1 MPRSNIAK
9 AIRFALYGLA
19 APGLAMGQD
28 QVSQD
33 QDVQASTGDELQ
45 EIVVYG
51 QAKQYRPDDQTSATG
66 LRLNLIDT
74 PQSISVI
81 SREMLDMAGGRSA
94 YEAADMVPGVH
105 KSGQGF
111 ASEALQIRG
120 QSAGAPRIN
129 GIDAYSSTYLDSY
142 ALERLE
148 VVRGPATVLYG
159 VTGSFGG
166 EMNQI
171 LKAASDTGQAGF
183 GIEAGD
189 FDRLRFEADLGG
201 PIPGT
206 NERLKARFV
215 GAYTDAG
222 LFQDTVVDTNN
233 LDKLYMGTATFDFS
247 SSTSASVYMYRQ
259 DRDLDP
265 ADGCTLL
272 QDENNVL
279 TIPRS
284 IPFERF
290 YCGDPRQ
297 ANSTLTNDFVM
308 GTLSH
313 TFANDWHV
321 EGKVAASDTERYL
334 DYVYGFGPAGA
345 FALGADEIYL
355 LTYTERVEDD
365 TVTSNLSLGGDFEFL
380 NRTHQFLTALEYQ
393 SGEFTSTNYLST
405 GLGYLNMLED
415 GGKGILSDGTPI
427 PTIPPDILAG
437 VQVSDLT
444 EIRGSV
450 QLLLHPTDRLQVLAG
465 ALVQRTDLDT
475 RNTRPAAPDTSDML
489 KQTDWVGRLGL
500 TYELVSGGEFLSMAK
515 AYYSYSEGFEPNV
528 GIFDIDGN
536 PLTDPQDMTSH
547 EIGIKAEWLNG
558 AVGSSLAIY
567 DAELTNVPSTAFGEI
582 GESGTFSNVLDG
594 KREYRGI
601 EFELVGEILPGWNAI
616 LAYAFTD
623 TEIFSPL
630 IPERLA
636 IANVPR
642 HQASIFTSYEFL
654 TGPFDGLVVGA
665 SVVHRNDSPMLDN
678 AFTIFDM
685 GYDPS
690 DQVLDSTTRVDLRVS
705 YSVSDG
711 RFEGL
716 EIFGRVHNAFDEKEY
731 YSISGHPGFT
741 NTIGPPRQVTVGMRY
756 NFDL

>member
-1 MPRSNIAK
+1 MQRSSIAR
-9 AIRFALYGLA
+9 AIRFALYGLV
-19 APGLAMGQD
+19 APGLAVGQGQD
-28 QVSQD
+28 T
-33 QDVQASTGDELQ
+33 QAGIEDELQ

-51 QAKQYRPDDQTSATG
+51 QAKKYRPEDQTSATG

-81 SREMLDMAGGRSA
+81 SREMLDVAGGRSA
-94 YEAADMVPGVH
+94 YEAVDMVPGVH
-105 KSGQGF
+105 RGGQGF
-111 ASEALQIRG
+111 ASESLLIRG

-148 VVRGPATVLYG
+148 VVRGPATVVYG
-159 VTGSFGG
+159 VTGAFGG

-171 LKAASDTGQAGF
+171 LKSAGESGAGNF
-183 GIEAGD
+183 GFEAGD
-189 FDRLRFEADLGG
+189 FDRLRFEADVGG
-201 PIPGT
+201 PVPGT
-206 NERLKARFV
+206 NDRLKARFV
-215 GAYTDAG
+215 GAYSDAG
-222 LFQDTVVDTNN
+222 LFQDTVVETNN
-233 LDKLYMGTATFDFS
+233 LDKLYMGTATFDFT
-247 SSTSASVYMYRQ
+247 SSTSASVHMYRQ

-297 ANSTLTNDFVM
+297 AHSTLTNDFVM
-308 GTLSH
+308 GSLSH
-313 TFANDWHV
+313 TFANDWRFD
-321 EGKVAASDTERYL
+321 GKIAASDTERFL
-334 DYVYGFGPAGA
+334 DYVYAFGPAGA
-345 FALGADEIYL
+345 FALGDDEVYL

-365 TVTSNLSLGGDFEFL
+365 TVTSSLSLGGDFEFL
-380 NRTHQFLTALEYQ
+380 ERTHQFLTALEYQ

-405 GLGYLNMLED
+405 GIGYLNMLED
-415 GGKGILSDGTPI
+415 GGKGIRSDGTPI
-427 PTIPPDILAG
+427 PEIPPDMLAG
-437 VQVSDLT
+437 VAVSDI
-444 EIRGSV
+444 EEMRGSV
-450 QLLLHPTDRLQVLAG
+450 QLLLNPTDRLQVLAG
-465 ALVQRTDLDT
+465 ALVQRTELDVV
-475 RNTRPAAPDTSDML
+475 NMLVASPATSDSL
-489 KQTDWVGRLGL
+489 NQTDWVGRLGL
-500 TYELVSGGEFLSMAK
+500 TYTLVEGGELLSAAK

-547 EIGIKAEWLNG
+547 EIGVKAEWLNG
-558 AVGSSLAIY
+558 AVGSSLAVY
-567 DAELTNVPSTAFGEI
+567 DAELTNVPATAFGEI
-582 GESGTFSNVLDG
+582 GESGTFSSVLDG
-594 KREYRGI
+594 KRDYRGV

-616 LAYAFTD
+616 FAYAFTD
-623 TEIFSPL
+623 TEVFSPL

-642 HQASIFTSYEFL
+642 HQVSLYTSYEFL
-654 TGPFDGLVVGA
+654 TGPLDGLIVGA

-678 AFTIFDM
+678 AFTIFEM
-685 GYDPS
+685 GYDPN
-690 DQVLDSTTRVDLRVS
+690 DQVLDSTTRFDFRVS
-705 YSVSDG
+705 YSVADG

-716 EIFGRVHNAFDEKEY
+716 ELFGRVHNAFDEKEY
-731 YSISGHPGFT
+731 FSISGHPGFT

-756 NFDL
+756 DFDL

>member
-1 MPRSNIAK
+1 MQRSSIAR
-9 AIRFALYGLA
+9 AIRFALYGLV
-19 APGLAMGQD
+19 APGLAIG
-28 QVSQD
+28 QD
-33 QDVQASTGDELQ
+33 QDVQAETDDELQ

-51 QAKQYRPDDQTSATG
+51 QAKKYRPEDQTSATG

-81 SREMLDMAGGRSA
+81 SREMLDVAGGRSA
-94 YEAADMVPGVH
+94 YEAVDMVPGVH
-105 KSGQGF
+105 KGGQGF
-111 ASEALQIRG
+111 ASESLLIRG

-171 LKAASDTGQAGF
+171 LKSADETAAGSFGF
-183 GIEAGD
+183 EAGD
-189 FDRLRFEADLGG
+189 FDRLRFEADIGG
-201 PIPGT
+201 AIPGT
-206 NERLKARFV
+206 DERLKARFV
-215 GAYTDAG
+215 GAYSDAG
-222 LFQDTVVDTNN
+222 LFQDTVVETNN
-233 LDKLYMGTATFDFS
+233 LDKLYMGTASFDFT
-247 SSTSASVYMYRQ
+247 SSTSASIYMYRQ

-272 QDENNVL
+272 QDESNVL

-297 ANSTLTNDFVM
+297 AHSTLTNDFVM
-308 GTLSH
+308 GSLSH
-313 TFANDWHV
+313 TFANNWRFD
-321 EGKVAASDTERYL
+321 GKVAASDTERFL
-334 DYVYGFGPAGA
+334 DYVYAFGPAGA
-345 FALGADEIYL
+345 FALGEDEVYL
-355 LTYTERVEDD
+355 LTYTEGVEDD
-365 TVTSNLSLGGDFEFL
+365 TVTSSLSLGGDFEFL
-380 NRTHQFLTALEYQ
+380 ERTHQFLAALEYQ

-405 GLGYLNMLED
+405 GIGYLNMLED
-415 GGKGILSDGTPI
+415 GGKGIRSDGTPI
-427 PTIPPDILAG
+427 PEIPPDTLAG
-437 VQVSDLT
+437 VAVSDV
-444 EIRGSV
+444 EEMRGSV
-450 QLLLHPTDRLQVLAG
+450 QLLLNATDRLQVLAG
-465 ALVQRTDLDT
+465 ALVQRTELDVV
-475 RNTRPAAPDTSDML
+475 NMLVASPATSDSL
-489 KQTDWVGRLGL
+489 NQTDWVGRLGL
-500 TYELVSGGEFLSMAK
+500 TYTLVEGGELLSAAK

-547 EIGIKAEWLNG
+547 EIGVKAEWLNG
-558 AVGSSLAIY
+558 AVGSSLAVY
-567 DAELTNVPSTAFGEI
+567 DAELTNVPATAFGEI
-582 GESGTFSNVLDG
+582 GESGTFSSVLDG
-594 KREYRGI
+594 KRDYRGV

-616 LAYAFTD
+616 FAYAFTD

-642 HQASIFTSYEFL
+642 HQVSLYTSYEFL
-654 TGPFDGLVVGA
+654 TGPLDGLIVGA
-665 SVVHRNDSPMLDN
+665 SAVHRNDSPMLDN
-678 AFTIFDM
+678 AFTIFEMD
-685 GYDPS
+685 YDPN
-690 DQVLDSTTRVDLRVS
+690 DQVLDSTTRFDFRVS

-716 EIFGRVHNAFDEKEY
+716 ELFGRVHNAFDEKEY
-731 YSISGHPGFT
+731 FSISGHPGFT
-741 NTIGPPRQVTVGMRY
+741 NTLGPPRQITVGMRY
-756 NFDL
+756 DFDL